1 MKKLFG
7 DSLDVN
13 ILEILV
19 VVLFL
24 VGSIWGFVS
33 FPGRPSVLCMVF
45 IVGGAVVA
53 YFSGRTDKIYYID
66 RRDGIKSLTKY
77 CLHLLWVLPALW
89 CMGSALRWALAQP
102 YGLSASLLTGVDL
115 VVIMLIVYCI
125 IKGAVGL
132 LSIIRQK
139 QKTLSE

>member
-7 DSLDVN
+7 NALDVN

-33 FPGRPSVLCMVF
+33 FPGRPSVLCIVF
-45 IVGGAVVA
+45 VVGGAIGA

-66 RRDGIKSLTKY
+66 RRGGFKSLAKY
-77 CLHLLWVLPALW
+77 CLHMLWFIPAAW
-89 CMGSALRWALAQP
+89 CVGSAIRWALLQP
-102 YGLSASLLTGVDL
+102 YGTSYSLITGFDL
-115 VVIMLIVYCI
+115 AVMVLILYCI
-125 IKGAVGL
+125 FK
-132 LSIIRQK
+132 SIIRR
-139 QKTLSE
+139 